1 MDRKNHE
8 KDKCAEGNEAVGM
21 TCFGCWAVRERINVL
36 HFSEG
41 RDVGEKEIFNII
53 EIRATVSE
61 FAELT

>member
-1 MDRKNHE
+1 MERKNHE
-8 KDKCAEGNEAVGM
+8 KDKCAEGHEAVGM
-21 TCFGCWAVRERINVL
+21 TCFGCWAVREHTNV

-41 RDVGEKEIFNII
+41 RGVGEKEIFNII